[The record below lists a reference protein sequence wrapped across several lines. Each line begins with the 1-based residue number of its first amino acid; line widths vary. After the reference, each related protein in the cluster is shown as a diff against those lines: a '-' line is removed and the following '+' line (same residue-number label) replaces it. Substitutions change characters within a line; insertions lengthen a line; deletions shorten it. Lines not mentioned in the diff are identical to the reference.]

1 LLDRVDV
8 KIEMLPVGRADLLS
22 DGRSPEPSSVVAERV
37 MSARHRALR
46 RLSGTR
52 WRLNAE
58 VPGSELRRRFT
69 PAPGA
74 LAPLERAMELGE
86 ISARGVDR
94 VLRVSWTL
102 ADLAGRPRPGAEDTC
117 YALGLW
123 LGVGL

>member
-1 LLDRVDV
+1 VAGRV
-8 KIEMLPVGRADLLS
+8 RA
-22 DGRSPEPSSVVAERV
+22 
-37 MSARHRALR
+37 ARKRAAR
-46 RLSGTR
+46 RLAGTG
-52 WRLNAE
+52 WHLNAE
-58 VPGSELRRRFT
+58 VPGSELRRRFA
-69 PAPGA
+69 PARGA

-102 ADLAGRPRPGAEDTC
+102 ADLAGKQRPDADETC